1 MDQVN
6 EKATFRDDDN
16 FGRKEYAQMA
26 MKLISQHPSE
36 RGACSIAVDAPWGMG
51 KSTFLHMWI
60 NELDLG
66 NPNFTAAQEMDP
78 PYESMF
84 AGKCVLPVYYNA
96 WENDYCDKALIP
108 LLFTLCAQMEK
119 KQQEGQFLA
128 DQGEKIVDFISTCAR
143 LLTSLT
149 ISLSTENPVIA
160 EAGGAAAGFF
170 TKGILHNLTRYL
182 DKKSKIDPEETISAE
197 YDKQLRIRQDF
208 HNALEEL
215 ATISDGVYIFID
227 ELDRCKPSF
236 AVETLEVIK
245 HFFNIPNVVFV
256 FAVDQSQLCHA
267 ISGLYGSNMDAGGY
281 LTKFFDYQ
289 IRLLPPTSV
298 QLVQNYRHEI
308 PGFNEDFYP
317 VLEDAFRAC
326 NLTPREIPW
335 IIRQANA
342 IFRIWFSECSFST
355 SSAPYTLIVTLLG
368 MKLRN
373 PQMYNAFMAVRNDW
387 DFANWKDNHPMIHR
401 IINSVSAYMNR
412 PNGQVR
418 VQLMQR
424 LNHIDPNALVDDDI
438 LIMRMCYA
446 IATSF
451 QYAALFKDSLHTII
465 ELSTP
470 N

>member
-6 EKATFRDDDN
+6 VNATFRDDDS
-16 FGRKEYAQMA
+16 FRRKAYAEMA

-66 NPNFTAAQEMDP
+66 NPNFIAAQEMDP

-119 KQQEGQFLA
+119 KQHEGQFLS
-128 DQGEKIVDFISTCAR
+128 DQGDKIVDFISTCAR

-160 EAGGAAAGFF
+160 EAGGAAAGYF

-182 DKKSKIDPEETISAE
+182 DKKIEIDPEETISAE

-289 IRLLPPTSV
+289 IRLPAPTSV
-298 QLVQNYRHEI
+298 QLVENYKRDI
-308 PGFNEDFYP
+308 PGFNNSFYLA
-317 VLEDAFRAC
+317 LEEAFRAC
-326 NLTPREIPW
+326 GLTPREIPW

-342 IFRIWFSECSFST
+342 VYKLWLSQLFY
-355 SSAPYTLIVTLLG
+355 SSSAAPYTMVVTLLG
-368 MKLRN
+368 MKLRK
-373 PQMYNAFMAVRNDW
+373 PQIFNAFMSAKTDW
-387 DFANWKDNHPMIHR
+387 DTGGWQDNHPMLYQQISTIYELLNLSNNEVR
-401 IINSVSAYMNR
+401 IRLAEHAFPGNVLSAVSADE
-412 PNGQVR
+412 V
-418 VQLMQR
+418 
-424 LNHIDPNALVDDDI
+424 IK
-438 LIMRMCYA
+438 RMCYA
-446 IATSF
+446 IAQSNTPAVF
-451 QYAALFKDSLHTII
+451 FKDTLHAII
-465 ELSTP
+465 EFSIP
-470 N
+470 E